1 MAYIPKTLDENGN
14 NISLITHSDTVIANE
29 NGETLKEILDNS
41 SDLVFHTKKVNKYF
55 TITIDDVT
63 SLALTDLAWFE
74 TMGVKPAFGLRTDFI
89 GSSITWDDV
98 KRLYNLGYEIAYHGT
113 YHTGAWTDTLMNED
127 IIKWLKLAKDN
138 KISVV
143 GYIGPNGYPLP
154 EDSKTKFL
162 WARPAKTGTS
172 YGVTQFNDIFA
183 NLGTTWLDE
192 ISDTDA
198 VISLAD
204 QLSDNQ
210 YISLSWHC
218 QNTKTNRTSLE
229 TIING
234 LYSKGLSYLQ
244 PRDAV
249 AQSTIKFG
257 SLGQNSTFDLANG
270 VTTGNY
276 FAIAGNG
283 KVRTNQTL

>member
-1 MAYIPKTLDENGN
+1 MAYIPKTLEENGN
-14 NISLITHSDTVIANE
+14 NISLITHSDTIIANE

-63 SLALTDLAWFE
+63 SVALTDLVWFE
-74 TMGVKPAFGLRTDFI
+74 TMGIKPAFGLRTDFI

-113 YHTGAWTDTLMNED
+113 YHSGSWTDALINED
-127 IIKWLKLAKDN
+127 ITKWLKLAKEN

-143 GYIGPNGYPLP
+143 GYIGPNGYYLP
-154 EDSKTKFL
+154 EESETKFL
-162 WARPAKTGTS
+162 WARPAKIGTS

-192 ISDTDA
+192 ISDTNA

-210 YISLSWHC
+210 YIVLSWHC
-218 QNTKTNRTSLE
+218 QNTKANQTSLE

-270 VTTGNY
+270 KTTGNY